1 MSTATNQQDLIGA
14 QVAQS
19 PSSTGPI
26 VLKQISATST
36 GSEHALIAN
45 VTAVGFTTA
54 NVLSLRHL
62 DTTNGCSAVRF
73 LDPTTGNEYGAMG
86 FAASGFAG
94 GIFQSTYIEGSDVVG
109 SSSGY
114 PIRIIQTSTLGG
126 TKSYASVIRMDIAVT
141 SGGAIS
147 FKNSTGAANI
157 CEMTDGYLKVGT
169 TGGTG
174 QIQVSADSGFT
185 TGGLRFLNNSGTADG
200 MLAEATDGNIYLLA
214 GSGGGG
220 NQFNI
225 LASNTATAFTFN
237 CTTGTLTLA
246 VGYFILPKTITA
258 GGTTGARTIDKPTGS
273 VNFAASAASLV
284 VTNSTVTANSIIQ
297 ATVATND
304 TTMKSV
310 QAVAGS
316 GSFTLYPN
324 ALPTA
329 ETRVNFSVTN

>member
-19 PSSTGPI
+19 PSSTGPV

-36 GSEHALIAN
+36 GSEHALVAN
-45 VTAVGFTTA
+45 LTAVGFTTA

-62 DTTNGCSAVRF
+62 DTTGGCSAVRF

-94 GIFQSTYIEGSDVVG
+94 GLFNCTYIEGSDVVG
-109 SSSGY
+109 SGSGKD
-114 PIRIIQTSTLGG
+114 IAIIHSTTYGG
-126 TKSYASVIRMDIAVT
+126 TKSYGPVNRLRISSA
-141 SGGAIS
+141 SGGTIS
-147 FKNSTGAANI
+147 IGNSLGTNNI
-157 CEMTDGYLKVGT
+157 CQFLDGYLKVGT
-169 TGGTG
+169 TGATG

-185 TGGLRFLNNSGTADG
+185 TGGIRFLNNAGSADG

-284 VTNSTVTANSIIQ
+284 VTNALVTANSVIQ